1 MPLGEGDGPGWLE
14 IITARLGTSKVALE
28 QENGIGIQI
37 DGQCFCA
44 VGYYSLFTLLT
55 HHDSPLPSGIFST
68 FSAGCSPAAIR
79 NFFNDGLLWLG
90 GTLSISEG
98 KMAHADFTVRGGNG
112 HRNGYL
118 QHSGGNRRVA
128 ANPVEFCSHSEVQCQ
143 KEKR

>member
-1 MPLGEGDGPGWLE
+1 MPLGERNGPGWVE

-37 DGQCFCA
+37 DGQYFCA

-55 HHDSPLPSGIFST
+55 HLDSPLPSGIFST
-68 FSAGCSPAAIR
+68 FSAGCSIAAIR

-98 KMAHADFTVRGGNG
+98 EMAHADFTVCGGDG
-112 HRNGYL
+112 HRYGSL
-118 QHSGGNRRVA
+118 HHAGGNRRVA
-128 ANPVEFCSHSEVQCQ
+128 ANPVEFRSHSEVQCQ
-143 KEKR
+143 KEER